1 MSSSAQ
7 PLSLQE
13 QNKHL
18 VIRWFEEVWNQGRRE
33 TIFEL
38 FPADAVLHDGQNHIH
53 GSEAFCRFQDSI
65 RAEFSDFHISPV
77 IALAEG
83 DLVCVHWAADLR
95 HTASS
100 QPLKITGT
108 SVVRVQNARFT
119 EAWQNW
125 DAAALAAQL
134 ASSNPAR

>member
-1 MSSSAQ
+1 MSSTAQ

-38 FPADAVLHDGQNHIH
+38 FLADAILHDGQNQIH
-53 GSEAFCRFQDSI
+53 GPEAFCRFQDSI
-65 RAEFSDFHISPV
+65 RAEFTDFHFSPV
-77 IALAEG
+77 IALAES
-83 DLVCVHWAADLR
+83 DLACVHWAAELR
-95 HTASS
+95 HTATSRT
-100 QPLKITGT
+100 LKITGT
-108 SVVRVQNARFT
+108 SVVRIQNGRFT

-125 DAAALAAQL
+125 DSAGLTAQI
-134 ASSNPAR
+134 ASK